1 MAKPTRC
8 VRSWPWAIP
17 GVAYTHARK
26 AAPLTLAHGLRPQV
40 LRSNMY
46 SLEQGEPSV
55 LDREAKPS
63 TPVVRSRQMA
73 GKDYPHSEVCQV
85 CWEKE
90 DYWLEEFGAKK
101 STFLLCRCVT
111 PRL

>member
-1 MAKPTRC
+1 MCDA
-8 VRSWPWAIP
+8 
-17 GVAYTHARK
+17 
-26 AAPLTLAHGLRPQV
+26 QV

-55 LDREAKPS
+55 METEAKPVPGAKKTS
-63 TPVVRSRQMA
+63 SRQIA

-90 DYWLEEFGAKK
+90 DYWEAEFGVKK
-101 STFLLCRCVT
+101 STFLKCRCA
-111 PRL
+111 LLSSLLNSESSAYWILSHSGWAEAGL